1 MVRTCLAA
9 STGYSTIFVAIG
21 LVWLRGWGQ
30 QWKCEIQ
37 DQGEPHWKCNTL
49 TKAYQNHNKMAKTL
63 PHNLVATTSI
73 CKNHTAVQKMKP
85 PNPTSTQM
93 VGAWLFACWDPW
105 CPIVGNTWNVDSFD
119 RWSSQNSCIYH
130 YIPTKNW
137 TWMPF
142 CRPASPFGGSS
153 KFSWWK
159 IPV

>member
-1 MVRTCLAA
+1 
-9 STGYSTIFVAIG
+9 
-21 LVWLRGWGQ
+21 
-30 QWKCEIQ
+30 
-37 DQGEPHWKCNTL
+37 
-49 TKAYQNHNKMAKTL
+49 MAETL

-85 PNPTSTQM
+85 PKTTSIQM
-93 VGAWLFACWDPW
+93 VGAWMFACWDPW
-105 CPIVGNTWNVDSFD
+105 CPIVDNTWNVDSFD

-159 IPV
+159 IPVQTCLVLTSAWLVWSWTHILDFQAVLQICFSVLKIALKLPFAKSIQNKTSLERG